1 MKRMRHLPSPAL
13 AFAALL
19 LALTFAAGAIAQE
32 PEVPEPGA
40 PLTMNFDEIEMT
52 TFVKFI
58 SKVTGRN
65 FVFTDKVTGTVSIV
79 SPTPVSPDEAYAVFQ
94 SVLSSHGLT
103 TVEDESVTRIVPIKD
118 ARTSGG
124 SVLTRGDRSA
134 GFATRL
140 IPLRHVDANAVVAA
154 IKPIVSK
161 DGSIASYGGSNT
173 LIISDTSS
181 NIARVA
187 KMVEN
192 FDVAGHEEAVE
203 VINLEWADASRL
215 TEQILEILSEGNGGR
230 GRGDKDNSPI
240 DLPIK
245 IVPDERTNSLIVMAP
260 TIDMRRIRNLATTLD
275 RSLPTDEDRIHVYYA
290 RHADAEDLVTVLSGM
305 LGNKR
310 KGTQSRGDNRSAQ
323 GGTGTSGLNDEIA
336 ISSDPATNAVIV
348 NASLQDYRTIV
359 SLLEKL
365 DLPRAQV
372 FIEAIIVE
380 ATIDTSKALGFDYQG
395 GGDLGNGV
403 GLVRANLAN
412 LNDAFLNPGS
422 LAGLVLAATSD
433 RTIELP
439 DGTEVPANVALF
451 QALDQTTDI
460 NVLSAPTLL
469 TLDNAEAQI
478 TVGQNVPF
486 ITGRAADL
494 VTIENVFTT
503 IERRDVGIKLRVKP
517 QVTEGDVVVLEVD
530 EEVSALVQNRIL
542 DSAVDVVGPT
552 TTIRSAQTT
561 VSVRDGHTVVI
572 GGLISNS
579 LQANVSKIPI
589 LGDIPGIGRLFRNE
603 QDQDQKVNLIVFL
616 TPHIVRNSDQL
627 DAITM
632 GRRQHFRARMSDSS
646 EEVLPVLPGEQPS
659 NAPTLTP
666 PAPAAAAAIPTYSA
680 VPLDLEEAALDAAAS
695 KVEAEAKAVEA
706 KVAAPTKNGPRQGAP
721 KWATVKVDENRP
733 KQEFVNWP
741 NRRSRPPGSQ

>member
-1 MKRMRHLPSPAL
+1 MTDQRRSPAL
-13 AFAALL
+13 AALVLAAMAVVAVP
-19 LALTFAAGAIAQE
+19 LATAQE

-40 PLTMNFDEIEMT
+40 PLTMNFDEIELA

-94 SVLSSHGLT
+94 SVLASHGLT
-103 TVEDESVTRIVPIKD
+103 TVEDDSVTRIVPIKD

-124 SVLTRGDRSA
+124 SVLTVGDRSA

-140 IPLRHVDANAVVAA
+140 IPLRHVDAAAVVDAVS
-154 IKPIVSK
+154 PIVSK
-161 DGSIASYGGSNT
+161 DGSVGAYRGSNT
-173 LIISDTSS
+173 LIISDTAA
-181 NIARVA
+181 NISRVA
-187 KMVEN
+187 KMVAS
-192 FDVAGHEEAVE
+192 FDVPGHEESVE
-203 VINLEWADASRL
+203 VITLEWADAGRL
-215 TEQILEILSEGNGGR
+215 AEQIMEILAASDAGKSGR
-230 GRGDKDNSPI
+230 GEKDPSP
-240 DLPIK
+240 LAMSVK

-260 TIDMRRIRNLATTLD
+260 SIELRRIRNLADNLD

-290 RHADAEDLVTVLSGM
+290 RHADAEALVTVLSGM
-305 LGNKR
+305 LTGRR
-310 KGTQSRGDNRSAQ
+310 KSSQSRGETRAAQ
-323 GGTGTSGLNDEIA
+323 GTTAGGLIEEIA

-348 NASLQDYRTIV
+348 NASLQDYRTIL

-365 DLPRAQV
+365 DIPRAQV

-380 ATIDTSKALGFDYQG
+380 ATMDAAAALGFDYQG
-395 GGDLGNGV
+395 GGDIGDGV
-403 GLVRANLAN
+403 GLVRANLSN
-412 LNDAFLNPGS
+412 LNDAFLNPAS

-433 RTIELP
+433 KVIELP

-460 NVLSAPTLL
+460 DVLSAPTLL

-486 ITGRAADL
+486 VTGRAADL
-494 VTIENVFTT
+494 ASVENVFTT

-530 EEVSALVQNRIL
+530 EEVSALVQNRLL
-542 DSAVDVVGPT
+542 DPVVEVVGPT

-579 LQANVSKIPI
+579 MQKSVSKIPL
-589 LGDIPGIGRLFRNE
+589 LGDIPGVGRLFRNE
-603 QDQDQKVNLIVFL
+603 QDSDQKVNLIVFL
-616 TPHIVRNSDQL
+616 TPHIVRDSDDL
-627 DAITM
+627 DAITL
-632 GRRQHFRARMSDSS
+632 GRREHFRVRMAEGDDDAPRS
-646 EEVLPVLPGEQPS
+646 LPGDLPATQPAI
-659 NAPTLTP
+659 APASP
-666 PAPAAAAAIPTYSA
+666 PAAPAAARIAPYSAIPTQ
-680 VPLDLEEAALDAAAS
+680 AAIQAPAPAPP
-695 KVEAEAKAVEA
+695 APPAPTAKAPA
-706 KVAAPTKNGPRQGAP
+706 GDIPQ
-721 KWATVKVDENRP
+721 WATVTVDENKP
-733 KQEFVNWP
+733 KQEFMNWP
-741 NRRSRPPGSQ
+741 NRRSRPPGTD